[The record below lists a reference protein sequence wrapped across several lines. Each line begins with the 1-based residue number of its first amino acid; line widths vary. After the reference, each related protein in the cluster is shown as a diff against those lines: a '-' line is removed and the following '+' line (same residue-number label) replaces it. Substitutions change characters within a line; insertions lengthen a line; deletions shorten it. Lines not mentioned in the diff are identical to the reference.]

1 MSRYFIIM
9 LTVCLV
15 CLGISWAAN
24 DAGYIN
30 LPSSFMAAPPIF
42 FLVSSAIIHYF
53 LMRSTQ
59 GRPQQFVNVF
69 IALLSLKMF
78 MHLIILVA
86 VAFSFPHY
94 AVHFIIVYALYYLA
108 FTAAE
113 TGTLLKAFYKKK

>member
-1 MSRYFIIM
+1 M
-9 LTVCLV
+9 LAVCLA
-15 CLGISWAAN
+15 CLGISWAAK

-30 LPSSFMAAPPIF
+30 LPSSFMAVPPIF
-42 FLVSSAIIHYF
+42 FLVTSAIIHYF

-86 VAFSFPHY
+86 VAFSFPQY

-108 FTAAE
+108 LTAAE